1 MDWLRKMHNC
11 GELDLEKTLGNLLRF
26 GVLASAVVVIVGSGF
41 HLAHHGTTSPDYG
54 VFEVAPAELS
64 HVSGIVR
71 SSFHLEPDAL
81 IQLGL
86 LLLLA
91 TPIARVAF
99 SVFAFACQ
107 RDWLYVV
114 FTLVVLAILVCSI
127 VFGHA

>member
-1 MDWLRKMHNC
+1 MDLLRRMRGC

-26 GVLASAVVVIVGSGF
+26 GVLVSAIVVIIGSGF

-54 VFEVAPAELS
+54 VFEAEPAELN
-64 HVSGIVR
+64 HVSGIVLG
-71 SSFHLEPDAL
+71 SVHLEPDAL

-91 TPIARVAF
+91 TPVARVAF

-107 RDWLYVV
+107 RDWLYVQ
-114 FTLVVLAILVCSI
+114 FTLVVLAILVYSI
-127 VFGHA
+127 IFGPA